1 MKISKKFYPY
11 IIVGFISLIFNI
23 SLYILGSYNFI
34 ESKFYDMKFK
44 IRGPLNSYYSSDKD
58 NDVVIIEID
67 DASYELIN
75 ESYPYPRGSVYG
87 KIVNNLT
94 KANAKVIVFDIMFDS
109 FDHTSKIIKNNINNN
124 CINCTYLDQDDIF
137 SQSINY
143 ATQNGTSVVLAA
155 KIAKDINRV
164 PIDYLVQPNSYLMQ
178 ANPYIGLVNQGID
191 NNSMTNKKYVI
202 FSQLSDDL
210 NKFYPSLALK
220 SYLLYNDYNEIKNID
235 KINNNTIK
243 INDLEIKT
251 IDSEASLA
259 LNYYGPVSNIFN
271 TFSTFSLSEVIDTE
285 DYNLSNYEDDNWMD
299 KYINPNSPLYRLFKD
314 KNPFENKI
322 VIIGSSLEEDNDF
335 VVSPYFNYKN
345 IDSKMPGVELHANAI
360 QQLIDSNYINI
371 SDLYSDINDK
381 NIFAILFIL
390 LIIIYTII
398 VSNIQST
405 IKSVIILFSSGFLW
419 FSISIG
425 GFFNDQLWLFKIC
438 CNYILKSNMNLSYAM
453 SDSVILLPVFYP
465 IATLVTTYGLNMS
478 YKIFKEKKDKNFLK
492 LTFGK
497 YVSPK
502 IIDMM
507 YDDKKIPEL
516 GGESGIRTAYF
527 SDIEAFSTISEKLTS
542 KKLVDLLNEYL
553 SAQTEIILEY
563 NGTLDKYEGDSVI
576 AFFGAP
582 VFFDNHAKKAIDAAI
597 KCQNNLKILNEK
609 WKKEGEKWP
618 EIVHS
623 MRMRTGVNSGEMV
636 TGNMGS
642 KFNMNYTMIGDVV
655 NTASRLESSAKQYGI
670 FLHTTEDT
678 LSEAG
683 KENYIWRYIDKVV
696 FVGKNVHIQTIEV
709 LSFSND
715 VNNNLN
721 KLVEAFHEGLKE
733 YYNRNWENA
742 INNFLISEKYEI
754 NKLDGL
760 INPSRLYIERARKY
774 KKNEPDGNWKGITN
788 LKQK

>member
-202 FSQLSDDL
+202 FSQLSNDL

-553 SAQTEIILEY
+553 SAQTEIILEH

>member
-1 MKISKKFYPY
+1 
-11 IIVGFISLIFNI
+11 
-23 SLYILGSYNFI
+23 
-34 ESKFYDMKFK
+34 
-44 IRGPLNSYYSSDKD
+44 
-58 NDVVIIEID
+58 
-67 DASYELIN
+67 
-75 ESYPYPRGSVYG
+75 
-87 KIVNNLT
+87 
-94 KANAKVIVFDIMFDS
+94 
-109 FDHTSKIIKNNINNN
+109 
-124 CINCTYLDQDDIF
+124 
-137 SQSINY
+137 
-143 ATQNGTSVVLAA
+143 
-155 KIAKDINRV
+155 
-164 PIDYLVQPNSYLMQ
+164 
-178 ANPYIGLVNQGID
+178 
-191 NNSMTNKKYVI
+191 
-202 FSQLSDDL
+202 
-210 NKFYPSLALK
+210 
-220 SYLLYNDYNEIKNID
+220 
-235 KINNNTIK
+235 
-243 INDLEIKT
+243 
-251 IDSEASLA
+251 
-259 LNYYGPVSNIFN
+259 
-271 TFSTFSLSEVIDTE
+271 
-285 DYNLSNYEDDNWMD
+285 
-299 KYINPNSPLYRLFKD
+299 
-314 KNPFENKI
+314 
-322 VIIGSSLEEDNDF
+322 
-335 VVSPYFNYKN
+335 
-345 IDSKMPGVELHANAI
+345 
-360 QQLIDSNYINI
+360 
-371 SDLYSDINDK
+371 
-381 NIFAILFIL
+381 
-390 LIIIYTII
+390 
-398 VSNIQST
+398 
-405 IKSVIILFSSGFLW
+405 
-419 FSISIG
+419 
-425 GFFNDQLWLFKIC
+425 
-438 CNYILKSNMNLSYAM
+438 
-453 SDSVILLPVFYP
+453 
-465 IATLVTTYGLNMS
+465 
-478 YKIFKEKKDKNFLK
+478 
-492 LTFGK
+492 
-497 YVSPK
+497 
-502 IIDMM
+502 M

-553 SAQTEIILEY
+553 SAQTEIILEH

-597 KCQNNLKILNEK
+597 KCQNNLRILNEK
-609 WKKEGEKWP
+609 WEKEGEKWP

>member
-11 IIVGFISLIFNI
+11 FIVGFIALIFNI
-23 SLYILGSYNFI
+23 SLYVSGSYNFI

-44 IRGPLNSYYSSDKD
+44 IRGPLNSYYSEDKE
-58 NDVVIIEID
+58 NNVVIVEID

-87 KIVNNLT
+87 NIVNNLT
-94 KANAKVIVFDIMFDS
+94 KAKAKVIVFDIMFDS
-109 FDHTSKIIKNNINNN
+109 YDHTSKIIKNNLNDN
-124 CINCTYLDQDDIF
+124 CMNCTYQDQDDMF

-143 ATQNGTSVVLAA
+143 AEQNGTAVVLAA

-164 PIDYLVQPNSYLMQ
+164 PIDYLVQPNNYLMQ

-202 FSQLSDDL
+202 FSHLSDDL

-251 IDSEASLA
+251 IDNEASLA

-271 TFSTFSLSEVIDTE
+271 TFPTFSLSEVIDTE

-381 NIFAILFIL
+381 NFFVILFIL

-425 GFFNDQLWLFKIC
+425 GFFNDQLWLLKIC

-465 IATLVTTYGLNMS
+465 IATLVTTYGLNLS
-478 YKIFKEKKDKNFLK
+478 YKIFKEKNDKNFLK

-527 SDIEAFSTISEKLTS
+527 SDIEGFSTISEQLTS

-553 SAQTEIILEY
+553 SAQTEIILEH

-597 KCQNNLKILNEK
+597 KCQNNLRILNEK
-609 WKKEGEKWP
+609 WEKEGEKWP